1 MSKKSLTVF
10 FSYSHKDELLRDEL
24 AKHLSLL
31 QRDGTISAWHDR
43 QISAGTEWANDIDS
57 NLNAADLILL
67 LISSDFLAS
76 DYCHQ
81 VELKRAIERHEKG
94 EARVIPIILRPCRW
108 QSAWFSKLQLLPRNG
123 EPVTKWTDRDD
134 AFTNIVEG
142 IERAIGEMLKAAA
155 VSVAT
160 SLPKS
165 TVQNIALV
173 AEPVIKTT
181 SAPPVLEVKKNPVE
195 LVSAKGIDYRELE
208 KLLKAQ
214 EWCKADKMTAKLMCQ
229 VAGREKEGWF
239 DGQSIENFP
248 CEDLQTI
255 NQLWVYYSNGKF
267 GFSVQKKL
275 WLECGGKIGKYD
287 YEVWKN
293 FAVTVGWYH
302 FQKDRWLTYT
312 EFMNDTENFRNSLP
326 NSLPIG
332 WWSSFWVEEIGG
344 FVLGGEGFAG
354 QLYCLLVRSDL

>member
-94 EARVIPIILRPCRW
+94 EALVIPIILRPCVWTR
-108 QSAWFSKLQLLPRNG
+108 AVFSKLQSLPKNG
-123 EPVTKWTDRDD
+123 EPVTKWLDRDD

-142 IERAIGEMLKAAA
+142 IEKAIGEF
-155 VSVAT
+155 
-160 SLPKS
+160 
-165 TVQNIALV
+165 
-173 AEPVIKTT
+173 
-181 SAPPVLEVKKNPVE
+181 SA
-195 LVSAKGIDYRELE
+195 IDYRELE

-214 EWCKADKMTAKLMCQ
+214 EWRSADELTAKLMLK
-229 VAGREKEGWF
+229 ASNRESQGWL
-239 DGQSIENFP
+239 DEESIKIFP
-248 CEDLQTI
+248 CEDLRTI
-255 NQLWVYYSNGKF
+255 DQLWVHYSNSKF
-267 GFSVQKKL
+267 GFSIQKKL
-275 WLECGGKIGKYD
+275 WLECGGEIGKYD
-287 YEVWKN
+287 YEVWKK
-293 FAVTVGWYH
+293 FGEKVGWYH
-302 FQKDRWLTYT
+302 PKHDKWRTYT
-312 EFMNDTENFRNSLP
+312 KFMNDTKNAQNSLP
-326 NSLPIG
+326 ASLPFRRRSPLG
-332 WWSSFWVEEIGG
+332 VLFEGV
-344 FVLGGEGFAG
+344 VLGELGWVLFSRAESCE
-354 QLYCLLVRSDL
+354 L

>member
-1 MSKKSLTVF
+1 MSSMSKKSLTVF

-43 QISAGTEWANDIDS
+43 QISAGSEWANDIDS

-81 VELKRAIERHEKG
+81 IELKRAIDRHEKG

-108 QSAWFSKLQLLPRNG
+108 QSAWFSKLQLLPKNG
-123 EPVTKWTDRDD
+123 EPVTKWADRDD

-155 VSVAT
+155 PP
-160 SLPKS
+160 L
-165 TVQNIALV
+165 VQ
-173 AEPVIKTT
+173 
-181 SAPPVLEVKKNPVE
+181 EVKKNPVE

-208 KLLKAQ
+208 KLLKAKEWRSADELTARLMYQVTDMEQ
-214 EWCKADKMTAKLMCQ
+214 EQEPWL
-229 VAGREKEGWF
+229 REEDIKK
-239 DGQSIENFP
+239 FP
-248 CEDLQTI
+248 CEDLRTI
-255 NQLWVYYSNGKF
+255 DQLWLHYSNGKF

-275 WLECGGKIGKYD
+275 WLECGGEIGQQNYEIYKEFARKIGWYYPPK
-287 YEVWKN
+287 
-293 FAVTVGWYH
+293 FAHGDGDWG
-302 FQKDRWLTYT
+302 TYS
-312 EFMNDTENFRNSLP
+312 EFMEKTENAQRSSKASLP
-326 NSLPIG
+326 SKVWEIYGLIGFGFGVRVDEVGLICWIWISLLSEKLENCG
-332 WWSSFWVEEIGG
+332 
-344 FVLGGEGFAG
+344 
-354 QLYCLLVRSDL
+354 R